1 MHARTTARVR
11 VAAASVPVIY
21 CKWKRNGTRTDL
33 FGVFDILRVLR
44 CAGAGLEGG
53 FDIDEFSFRVRFG
66 AGTEQQSEKGGR
78 VGCKL
83 NFRKHVRWK
92 CVFFFVSASSP
103 SRAPWCVLQ
112 VFLPYF
118 ECIDDADA
126 PRIDAGC
133 GVKSMCN
140 QIYSISGIFASAEFN
155 IHH

>member
-1 MHARTTARVR
+1 MLSSIHTRAAHSPAGASPDCDLISSVIKYNLMCCLCVCARERSRHNMHARTTARVR

-92 CVFFFVSASSP
+92 CVFFCPLHRRHGLSA
-103 SRAPWCVLQ
+103 
-112 VFLPYF
+112 
-118 ECIDDADA
+118 
-126 PRIDAGC
+126 
-133 GVKSMCN
+133 
-140 QIYSISGIFASAEFN
+140 IF
-155 IHH
+155 